1 MGLEHEANPC
11 SSARTSFPWT
21 PRFLFLTL
29 GLPLA
34 AAACPECGCTFKH
47 LAEVAMCLWWL
58 QLGRR
63 LWINWINTQTTPWQV
78 APQSTMITE
87 SYLSLV
93 LDPRSEPHF
102 PVLSPVEQLGCLW
115 LQCRLPVCV
124 HRSKSPSWPQ
134 GDISPSAHCE
144 PFQVTAQDPL
154 SDPEMKNSTLV
165 TQSKGPAHRCG
176 SASTKPP
183 NEKNILFYPS
193 LP

>member
-1 MGLEHEANPC
+1 
-11 SSARTSFPWT
+11 
-21 PRFLFLTL
+21 
-29 GLPLA
+29 
-34 AAACPECGCTFKH
+34 
-47 LAEVAMCLWWL
+47 
-58 QLGRR
+58 
-63 LWINWINTQTTPWQV
+63 
-78 APQSTMITE
+78 MITE

-102 PVLSPVEQLGCLW
+102 PVLSPLEQLGCLW

-193 LP
+193 LPWHSKCIKVAWNSCFAGGGFGEWLLLLKSWVLNSSWQYSIG